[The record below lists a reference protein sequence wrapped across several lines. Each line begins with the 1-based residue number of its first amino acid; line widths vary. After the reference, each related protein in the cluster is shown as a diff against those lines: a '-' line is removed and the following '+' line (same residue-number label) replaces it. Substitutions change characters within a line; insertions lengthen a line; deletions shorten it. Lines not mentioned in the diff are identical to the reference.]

1 MHLENNKQNNDLISQ
16 ENKEIKKAKSYN
28 NLFQIQN
35 KDVPFLSRKDTMY
48 LSSINLNDFPLKK
61 LKQITTKRDW
71 SSNLYNLDIEG
82 SSPKKFGLFTKK
94 IDFTNNNRDIE
105 KSYPI
110 ERFKKISPN
119 YSLSNK
125 DIEGSHPKLFKLNIK
140 RCTNPLNPNYNLP
153 KADKKSLDLNKDDNE
168 PNKLKFIRD
177 NINIDDIEGTK
188 PKKLI
193 NLFLR
198 NSLNIDDIKGSS
210 PTQRYVRKTKY
221 DNIDYSDIKKIK
233 QGRNRDVN
241 PLSPI
246 YNWNYSINNIK
257 YNVGPIERNQPN
269 PFSVF
274 KYKMP
279 FILNNDDIEGAK
291 AGSKNRYKN
300 FKGSN
305 SCLNIGD
312 IKGAI
317 HDTLIRGII
326 TKRCLNPLNPNYRYL
341 GEEELKTQDNN
352 IFGKIRNSIDNKISK
367 VSSFNL
373 VKTPKASTKIELM
386 KNNIQEKNSLS
397 NSESNIAR
405 NKSNTD
411 KKINQIL
418 SELNERPIETD
429 RIIFDKNLYKKP
441 EKYFPRKHDEILN
454 FINIDK
460 KHKNENHRN
469 IYLRNLQRLIEKNTN
484 KINNKSDFVYK
495 KKTYENQMD
504 DLIENHYINL
514 KNAEERLNKKINTY
528 NALEL
533 QDGFRP
539 KKLFNIVKVE

>member
-1 MHLENNKQNNDLISQ
+1 MLLENNKQNNDIISQ
-16 ENKEIKKAKSYN
+16 ENKGIKKAKSYN

-48 LSSINLNDFPLKK
+48 LSSINSNDFPLKK
-61 LKQITTKRDW
+61 FKQITTKRDW

-110 ERFKKISPN
+110 ERYKKITPN

-125 DIEGSHPKLFKLNIK
+125 DIEGSQPKLFKLNIK

-153 KADKKSLDLNKDDNE
+153 KADKKSLDLGKEDNK
-168 PNKLKFIRD
+168 PNKFKFIRD

-193 NLFLR
+193 NIFLR

-210 PTQRYVRKTKY
+210 PTQRYVRKIKY
-221 DNIDYSDIKKIK
+221 DNIDYSDIKKVK
-233 QGRNRDVN
+233 QGRNRNVN

-257 YNVGPIERNQPN
+257 YNVGHIERNQPN

-274 KYKMP
+274 RYKMP
-279 FILNNDDIEGAK
+279 FILNNDDIYGAK
-291 AGSKNRYKN
+291 AGSKNRYQN

-317 HDTLIRGII
+317 HGSLLRGIN
-326 TKRCLNPLNPNYRYL
+326 TKRCLNPLIPNYRYL
-341 GEEELKTQDNN
+341 GEEELKTQDKN
-352 IFGKIRNSIDNKISK
+352 IFDKIRNSIDNKISK
-367 VSSFNL
+367 ESSFNFI
-373 VKTPKASTKIELM
+373 KTPKASTKNELM
-386 KNNIQEKNSLS
+386 NNNTQDKNSLS
-397 NSESNIAR
+397 NSESNTTR
-405 NKSNTD
+405 NKSNMD
-411 KKINQIL
+411 KKIYQIL
-418 SELNERPIETD
+418 SELNEKQIETD
-429 RIIFDKNLYKKP
+429 KIIFDKNLYKKP

-454 FINIDK
+454 FIKIDK

-469 IYLRNLQRLIEKNTN
+469 IYLRNLQRLIDKNNN
-484 KINNKSDFVYK
+484 KINNKSEFIYK
-495 KKTYENQMD
+495 KKTYESQMD